1 MSGQHRSGA
10 SGQHRLAPSPEI
22 VRQWR
27 VVRWLVA
34 AVVGSLA
41 FGSWWFVAAADTHSK
56 PPAKSGAMA
65 SSMPGGATSAPARTA
80 SATLA
85 EPSPTVQPLG
95 TLTLTASGPGHLMAG
110 SDPRDLPRPLLIAD
124 EQNNRLVIIDRD
136 GRTMWEFPRKGD
148 LAADQRFKTP
158 DDAYFTPD
166 GKQIIATQGD
176 DNVISVIDI
185 ATSKIVYSF
194 GKSGRAGSIS
204 DRLFGPDDAMMLPDG
219 DIVASDIS
227 NCRIIMI
234 PEGGHAVSRQI
245 GRAGTC
251 QHDPP
256 QTLGSPSGAFP
267 MMNGNY
273 LVSEINGGWVS
284 EMSLSG
290 QVAWSVHLPSVK
302 YITDPNEIA
311 KDRYLTVDYSNPG
324 QVVTFDHTGK
334 VLWRYGPTGEMALNK
349 PSQAMPLPNGNYMV
363 ADRGNH
369 RLIILDPHS
378 KAVLW
383 QYGQTGVA
391 GSKPGYLNFPTG
403 MDFLPPDSL
412 LGKHGVTMGKIP
424 G

>member
-1 MSGQHRSGA
+1 MSGQHRSGS

-22 VRQWR
+22 LRQWR
-27 VVRWLVA
+27 VVRWLLA
-34 AVVGSLA
+34 GVVGSLA
-41 FGSWWFVAAADTHSK
+41 FGSWWFVAAADTPAK
-56 PPAKSGAMA
+56 PPAKSGGMA
-65 SSMPGGATSAPARTA
+65 SNMPAGTAT
-80 SATLA
+80 ATLA

-95 TLTLTASGPGHLMAG
+95 TMTLTASGPGHLMSG

-136 GRTMWEFPRKGD
+136 GRTMWQFPRKGD
-148 LAADQRFKTP
+148 LAADQTFKTP

-166 GKQIIATQGD
+166 GKQIIATQGA
-176 DNVISVIDI
+176 DNVISVIDV
-185 ATSKIVYSF
+185 ATSKIVYTF
-194 GKSGRAGSIS
+194 GKSGRAGSGS
-204 DRLFGPDDAMMLPDG
+204 DRLFGPDDAMMLPSG

-234 PEGGHAVSRQI
+234 PKGGHAVSRQL
-245 GRAGTC
+245 GRTGTC
-251 QHDPP
+251 QHNPP

-290 QVAWSVHLPSVK
+290 RVAWSVHLPSVK

-324 QVVTFDHTGK
+324 QVLTFDHKGK
-334 VLWRYGPTGEMALNK
+334 VLWRYAPTGEMALNK
-349 PSQAMPLPNGNYMV
+349 PSQAMPLPNGNFMV

-369 RLIILDPHS
+369 RLIILNPQS
-378 KAVLW
+378 KVVLW
-383 QYGQTGVA
+383 QYGQTGIA

-412 LGKHGVTMGKIP
+412 LGKHGATMGKIP
-424 G
+424 S